1 MTDERI
7 TSTTLVQVS
16 EQHSEEALF
25 WLLKIDSPELDEPL
39 YLVNNTEPV
48 VSLRIP
54 YEPFPFEIGLPPDD
68 GGRPQNLVLKT
79 YNLSPEFMDLIRRP
93 IEPPSVRVQL
103 VSSRNP
109 DFIEKEFGFLTVGGA
124 TYDQLDVTFQ
134 LTAGGWA
141 NRKTLNNI
149 YNQAEFPALFFAL
162 Q

>member
-1 MTDERI
+1 MSEERI
-7 TSTTLVQVS
+7 SNGTIVQVS
-16 EQHSEEALF
+16 EQHSDDALF
-25 WLLKIDSPELDEPL
+25 WLLKIDSPELDYPL
-39 YLVNNTEPV
+39 YLVNNNEPV
-48 VSLRIP
+48 VSMFIP

-79 YNLSPEFMDLIRRP
+79 FNLSPEFMDLIRRP
-93 IEPPSVRVQL
+93 IEPPTVRVQL
-103 VSSRNP
+103 VSSKNP

-124 TYDQLDVTFQ
+124 TYDQLEVTFQ